1 MTAEDIE
8 HVLQLPSLSVLD
20 IQSNRITDVDV
31 VDVLAQMPELK
42 VLYLQGNDVV
52 KHIKQYRKT
61 LVFRCRKLKYLDDR
75 PVFDDERRRVEAWGK
90 ALEASNGDYKA
101 AQDAEREEMDAIRR
115 EKKERDELNFLHFE
129 QMMIDGRRKRKE
141 EEAEELKRK
150 RAAAENPENDATT
163 ASTDEE
169 EEVSPFSGEK
179 ILPVQDCE
187 FIQRERENR
196 WAAVVNAG
204 VGNAATSGSASQ
216 KNSSNQE
223 DDDKKVTNTNT
234 NAEQESA
241 TAAIPVDA
249 RRLELLHQC
258 ATVGSG
264 AHSSKDP
271 FVDSSFAAESAEETE
286 RRQRIKGKAQAL
298 VLELKAKKAALAAAD
313 ERIPDA
319 MRLINCEGV
328 YLAPE
333 TVEKVDAAGADSQ
346 PLMPPPAPVHL
357 SQRSV
362 SAPNTCSETSHT
374 NVDELD

>member
-1 MTAEDIE
+1 MTAEDVE

-20 IQSNRITDVDV
+20 IQSNRITDVDI

-61 LVFRCRKLKYLDDR
+61 LVFRCHKLKYLDDR
-75 PVFDDERRRVEAWGK
+75 PVFDDERRRVEAWGQ

-101 AQDAEREEMDAIRR
+101 AQEAEREEMDAIRR

-141 EEAEELKRK
+141 EEEEEELKRK
-150 RAAAENPENDATT
+150 ALAATAENPEH
-163 ASTDEE
+163 
-169 EEVSPFSGEK
+169 EVEISPFSGEK

-196 WAAVVNAG
+196 WAAVINAG
-204 VGNAATSGSASQ
+204 IGDTPASQ
-216 KNSSNQE
+216 NNCSNQE
-223 DDDKKVTNTNT
+223 DEVTST
-234 NAEQESA
+234 NAEQEA

-264 AHSSKDP
+264 AHSSKDL
-271 FVDSSFAAESAEETE
+271 FVDSSFAAESVEVTE
-286 RRQRIKGKAQAL
+286 RRERIKGKAQAL

-313 ERIPDA
+313 ECIPA
-319 MRLINCEGV
+319 ATRLINCDSAHLVQDTLEQAVAAEG
-328 YLAPE
+328 AE
-333 TVEKVDAAGADSQ
+333 SQ
-346 PLMPPPAPVHL
+346 PIMPPPAPMHL

-362 SAPNTCSETSHT
+362 SAAPSPSTETSHT